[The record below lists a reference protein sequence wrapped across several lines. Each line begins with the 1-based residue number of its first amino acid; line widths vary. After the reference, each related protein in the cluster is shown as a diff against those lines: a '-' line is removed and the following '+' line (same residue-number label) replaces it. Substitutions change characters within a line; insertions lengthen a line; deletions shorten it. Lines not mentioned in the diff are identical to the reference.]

1 MYKVIIADD
10 NALSIKGMEANLDF
24 AALDARLAGSFLSGE
39 DVMTYLREH
48 PDVDLLVSD
57 IRMPHMTGLEL
68 AREALCL
75 NPQIKIVLISAYDDF
90 EYAQEALRIGVLD
103 YVQKP
108 IQYSILQEAMR
119 KALAKLEDE
128 RDILRRLEEAAPE
141 MRRRFYQD
149 LIQAHPL
156 LACQMLEKD
165 AAYLGVATEG
175 GSFMA
180 LAIAWEDEKPQ
191 DTRTL
196 LLNTIALE
204 TALQQRLDTVVTCQ
218 IIRERDTLLA
228 VLHDGNKSGAELTA
242 LIRDICETF
251 AKEHAKLTAS
261 LRFGLGTAV
270 NSLWDMPL
278 SMDAAQRAL
287 NRRYLFPGQS
297 VFQEQIESN
306 RSLVFMTHLIDSQM
320 EIVQMLLRRDS
331 SALESMIPRLATEV
345 MAELKVSSLI
355 IPYLVVLCSG
365 IVGQMHQDGLNLDDA
380 YRTLNNLSTHGRRTT
395 GAKELTNF
403 LLQFFRQITDALEH
417 SQLSYQRQLISR
429 VKEYIDSQLG
439 DSGLRLET
447 IAQEAHVTASHLSR
461 MFKRLEGAN
470 VSDYITRKRI
480 DKARQLLRG
489 TPDSITQISG
499 QVGYA
504 SPYYFSACFKKYT
517 GMTPSEYRTAKG

>member
-24 AALDARLAGSFLSGE
+24 ATLDAQLVGSFLSGV
-39 DVMTYLREH
+39 DVAAYLREH
-48 PDVDLLVSD
+48 ADIDLLVSD

-68 AREALCL
+68 AREALRL

-108 IQYSILQEAMR
+108 IQYSALQEAMR

-128 RDILRRLEEAAPE
+128 RDVLRRLEEAAPE

-165 AAYLGVATEG
+165 AAYLAIATEG

-196 LLNTIALE
+196 LLNTITLE
-204 TALQQRLDTVVTCQ
+204 TALQQWLDSVVTCQ

-228 VLHDGNKSGAELTA
+228 VLHDGDRTAQELTA
-242 LIRDICETF
+242 LIRGMCEAF
-251 AKEHAKLTAS
+251 AQEHAEVAS
-261 LRFGLGTAV
+261 GLRFGLGTAV
-270 NSLWDMPL
+270 SSLWDMPL

-297 VFQEQIESN
+297 VFQEQMETS
-306 RSLVFMTHLIDSQM
+306 RSLVFMTHLTDSQA
-320 EIVQMLLRRDS
+320 EIVQMLLRRDDA
-331 SALESMIPRLATEV
+331 ALESMTPRLADEV
-345 MAELKVSSLI
+345 TSELKESSLI

-365 IVGQMHQDGLNLDDA
+365 IVGQLHQDGLNLDDA
-380 YRTLNNLSTHGRRTT
+380 YHTLNNLSAHGRRTV
-395 GAKELTNF
+395 GAKELTDF
-403 LLQFFRQITDALEH
+403 LQQFFKQIMDALEN
-417 SQLSYQRQLISR
+417 SQLSYQRKLIGQI
-429 VKEYIDSQLG
+429 KEYIESQLG
-439 DSGLRLET
+439 DSRLRLES
-447 IAQEAHVTASHLSR
+447 IAEEAHVTSSHLSR
-461 MFKRLEGAN
+461 MFKRLEGMN

-480 DKARQLLRG
+480 NKAQQLLRR

-517 GMTPSEYRTAKG
+517 GVTPSEYRTNKA